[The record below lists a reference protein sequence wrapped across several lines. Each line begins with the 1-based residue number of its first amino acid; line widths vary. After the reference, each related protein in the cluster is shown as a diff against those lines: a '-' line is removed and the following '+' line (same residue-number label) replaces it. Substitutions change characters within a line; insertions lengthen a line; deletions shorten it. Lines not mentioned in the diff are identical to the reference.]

1 MPRNTSGLKRGGPG
15 RTKGSKDAVPRSFK
29 ASIRAVFDDLLSKDP
44 KILQAAVLRGLSS
57 RKPKEAFLYVR
68 LFADLTGELKQQIE
82 LSGSIDVDATT
93 AIDIRRELDRLAAAY
108 ATGGAPAAPVA
119 Q

>member
-29 ASIRAVFDDLLSKDP
+29 ASIRAVFEDLLSKDP

-68 LFADLTGELKQQIE
+68 LFADLTGELKHQIE
-82 LSGSIDVDATT
+82 L
-93 AIDIRRELDRLAAAY
+93 
-108 ATGGAPAAPVA
+108 TGKDGAPLNLRGLTDAELATVEALAEKCRPV
-119 Q
+119 